1 MAEPWLEL
9 DAVLRERLRDVLQ
22 EPPRPLTES
31 ELRSLLE
38 EGRACMLIL
47 SGELDRLERRLAQLD
62 GDPDTSFSALTDAFR
77 RVNEFRA
84 HVEELRDA
92 ARRPRDAGARSP
104 RVVAT
109 ADRRPRVSRARP
121 RAR

>member
-1 MAEPWLEL
+1 MAEAWLEL
-9 DAVLRERLRDVLQ
+9 DAILRERLRDVLR

-31 ELRSLLE
+31 ELRRLLE

-84 HVEELRDA
+84 HVEELRDLLSA
-92 ARRPRDAGARSP
+92 LE
-104 RVVAT
+104 
-109 ADRRPRVSRARP
+109 SRARDV
-121 RAR
+121 RAAWQRQVVDRA

>member
-22 EPPRPLTES
+22 EPPRPMTES
-31 ELRSLLE
+31 ELRGLLE

-47 SGELDRLERRLAQLD
+47 SGELDRLERRLAQRD

-77 RVNEFRA
+77 GVNELRT
-84 HVEELRDA
+84 HVEELRALLA
-92 ARRPRDAGARSP
+92 ALDTRAHEVRASWQRQI
-104 RVVAT
+104 V
-109 ADRRPRVSRARP
+109 DRA
-121 RAR
+121 

>member
-84 HVEELRDA
+84 HVEELHALLA
-92 ARRPRDAGARSP
+92 ALEA
-104 RVVAT
+104 
-109 ADRRPRVSRARP
+109 RAREV
-121 RAR
+121 RASWQRQIVDRA

>member
-22 EPPRPLTES
+22 EPPRPVTEA

-38 EGRACMLIL
+38 EGRVCLLIL
-47 SGELDRLERRLAQLD
+47 SGELNRLEQRLAQLD
-62 GDPDTSFSALTDAFR
+62 GDPNTSFSALTDAFR

-84 HVEELRDA
+84 HVEELLTLVA
-92 ARRPRDAGARSP
+92 ALER
-104 RVVAT
+104 
-109 ADRRPRVSRARP
+109 RAREV
-121 RAR
+121 RASWQRQIVDRA

>member
-9 DAVLRERLRDVLQ
+9 DAVLRERLHDVLQ
-22 EPPRPLTES
+22 APPRPLTES

-84 HVEELRDA
+84 HVEELRA
-92 ARRPRDAGARSP
+92 LLAPLE
-104 RVVAT
+104 T
-109 ADRRPRVSRARP
+109 RAREV
-121 RAR
+121 RASWQRQIVDRA

>member
-9 DAVLRERLRDVLQ
+9 DAVLRERLHDVLQ

-47 SGELDRLERRLAQLD
+47 SAELDRLERRLAELD
-62 GDPDTSFSALTDAFR
+62 DDPHASFGAIAEAFR
-77 RVNEFRA
+77 RVNDFRA
-84 HVEELRDA
+84 HVQELD
-92 ARRPRDAGARSP
+92 GLL
-104 RVVAT
+104 T
-109 ADRRPRVSRARP
+109 ALETRAREVRTVRLRLQTTP
-121 RAR
+121 PSS

>member
-47 SGELDRLERRLAQLD
+47 KGELDRLERRLAQLD
-62 GDPDTSFSALTDAFR
+62 GDPNISFSALTDAFR

-84 HVEELRDA
+84 HVEELRTLLA
-92 ARRPRDAGARSP
+92 ALE
-104 RVVAT
+104 T
-109 ADRRPRVSRARP
+109 RAREV
-121 RAR
+121 RASWQRQIVDRA

>member
-31 ELRSLLE
+31 ELRSLVD

-47 SGELDRLERRLAQLD
+47 SGELDRLELRLAQLD
-62 GDPDTSFSALTDAFR
+62 GDPNASFSALTDAFR
-77 RVNEFRA
+77 RVNGLRT
-84 HVEELRDA
+84 HVEELRALLA
-92 ARRPRDAGARSP
+92 ALETRAHEVRASWQRQI
-104 RVVAT
+104 V
-109 ADRRPRVSRARP
+109 DRG
-121 RAR
+121 

>member
-31 ELRSLLE
+31 ELRSPLE
-38 EGRACMLIL
+38 EGRACLLIL

-62 GDPDTSFSALTDAFR
+62 SDPNTSFSALTDAFR
-77 RVNEFRA
+77 RVNELRT
-84 HVEELRDA
+84 HVEELRALLA
-92 ARRPRDAGARSP
+92 ALE
-104 RVVAT
+104 T
-109 ADRRPRVSRARP
+109 RAREV
-121 RAR
+121 RASWQRQIVDRG

>member
-38 EGRACMLIL
+38 DGRACMLIL

-77 RVNEFRA
+77 RVNELRT
-84 HVEELRDA
+84 HVEELRA
-92 ARRPRDAGARSP
+92 LL
-104 RVVAT
+104 
-109 ADRRPRVSRARP
+109 ADLEKRAREV
-121 RAR
+121 RASWQRQIVDRA

>member
-47 SGELDRLERRLAQLD
+47 NGELDRLERRLAELD
-62 GDPDTSFSALTDAFR
+62 SDPHASFSAITEAFR
-77 RVNEFRA
+77 RVNRFRA
-84 HVEELRDA
+84 HVEDLGSLLA
-92 ARRPRDAGARSP
+92 ALE
-104 RVVAT
+104 T
-109 ADRRPRVSRARP
+109 RAREVHASW
-121 RAR
+121 RRQFVDQA

>member
-9 DAVLRERLRDVLQ
+9 DGVLRERLRDVLQ

-31 ELRSLLE
+31 QLRSLLE

-47 SGELDRLERRLAQLD
+47 SGELDRLERRLAQRD

-77 RVNEFRA
+77 SVSELRT
-84 HVEELRDA
+84 HVEELRALLA
-92 ARRPRDAGARSP
+92 ALDTRAHEVRASWQRQI
-104 RVVAT
+104 V
-109 ADRRPRVSRARP
+109 DRA
-121 RAR
+121 

>member
-22 EPPRPLTES
+22 EPPRPVTEA

-38 EGRACMLIL
+38 EGRACLLIL

-62 GDPDTSFSALTDAFR
+62 GDPDTSFSALTHAFR
-77 RVNEFRA
+77 SVNELRA
-84 HVEELRDA
+84 HVEELRALLA
-92 ARRPRDAGARSP
+92 ALDTRAHEVRASWQRQI
-104 RVVAT
+104 V
-109 ADRRPRVSRARP
+109 DRA
-121 RAR
+121 

>member
-22 EPPRPLTES
+22 EPPRPVTES

-38 EGRACMLIL
+38 EGRACLLIL
-47 SGELDRLERRLAQLD
+47 SGELDRLEQRLAQLD
-62 GDPDTSFSALTDAFR
+62 GDPNTSFSALTDAFR

-84 HVEELRDA
+84 HVEELRTLVA
-92 ARRPRDAGARSP
+92 ALE
-104 RVVAT
+104 T
-109 ADRRPRVSRARP
+109 RAREV
-121 RAR
+121 RASWQRQIVDRA